1 MKKPSDTAPERRA
14 LSFLRYGPLVRRER
28 GWRFGAA
35 GVPDAIVDRLM
46 AAGMAERDGDRL
58 FLSSAGARR

>member
-1 MKKPSDTAPERRA
+1 MNSPRDIAPERRA

-35 GVPDAIVDRLM
+35 AVPDAIVERLT
-46 AAGMAERDGDRL
+46 AAGKAFRDGDRV
-58 FLSSAGARR
+58 FLSSEGMRR